1 MNNIPSKTIV
11 EMCGIIVMERGV
23 YVLEFKKITEFP
35 KGTLY
40 NQLVD
45 AYSFNVECRK
55 VWDKMWR
62 DYDNF
67 FYDNPEI
74 ANKYCFITVLDGD
87 PIGHISWDPRHRP
100 DYVEIGHN
108 CIMTKHKGKGYG
120 HIQLEEAVRRIK
132 EYGDI
137 KKIIVSTNE
146 LMIPAQRNYESVGF
160 IKVGERENEETSFS
174 GKYIDYEIALK
185 K

>member
-1 MNNIPSKTIV
+1 MI
-11 EMCGIIVMERGV
+11 
-23 YVLEFKKITEFP
+23 EFKKTIEFP
-35 KGTLY
+35 RGTLY

-45 AYSFNVECRK
+45 AYSFNNECRK
-55 VWDKMWR
+55 TWDTMWK

-74 ANKYCFITVLDGD
+74 ADKYSFVIVLDGE
-87 PIGHISWDPRHRP
+87 PIGHISWDSRHRP

-108 CIMTKHKGKGYG
+108 CIITNFKRKGYG
-120 HIQLEEAVRRIK
+120 HIQLEEAIKRIK
-132 EYGDI
+132 EYENL

-160 IKVGERENEETSFS
+160 VRVSERENKDTQFS
-174 GKYIDYEIALK
+174 GKYIDYEIVIK